1 MEMGCIVLF
10 VFSRAAAHVAQSVE
24 HVLGKDEVGRSIR
37 LVGST
42 LRWAERGDAVD
53 VFGPRPAVPA
63 GRGEWSGINFLQE
76 LTTRTLTRE
85 EIEHGEG

>member
-10 VFSRAAAHVAQSVE
+10 VFRQAAAHVAQSVE

-42 LRWAERGDAVD
+42 LRRAERGDDVD
-53 VFGPRPAVPA
+53 VPGHV
-63 GRGEWSGINFLQE
+63 GRGEWCGNGFLQE
-76 LTTRTLTRE
+76 LTTITVTRE